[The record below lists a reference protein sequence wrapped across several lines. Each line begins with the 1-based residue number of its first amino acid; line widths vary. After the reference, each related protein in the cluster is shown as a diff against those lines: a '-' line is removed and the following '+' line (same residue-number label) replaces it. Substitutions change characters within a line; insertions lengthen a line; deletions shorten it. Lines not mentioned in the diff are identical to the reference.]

1 MKEKWIRLTS
11 DDIRQVLAE
20 DEIQKLQTMSIEES
34 IDDII
39 QQQIDCVADSYR
51 AAFSSKGYAM
61 DIRPHYLPNAYRLY
75 ALCIA
80 RYYIC
85 TRFPNSLN
93 IFLDEPRKD
102 LYTQA
107 MELLK
112 DPYIGVPEPDYS
124 DDPELSSDVDTTF
137 ADASITLPYQRI
149 LPMTFQFGYVHP
161 YVYDQQINFIK

>member
-1 MKEKWIRLTS
+1 
-11 DDIRQVLAE
+11 
-20 DEIQKLQTMSIEES
+20 MSIEES

-39 QQQIDCVADSYR
+39 QQQIDSVADSYR

-61 DIRPHYLPNAYRLY
+61 DVRPHYIPNAYRIY

-85 TRFPNSLN
+85 TRFPNSIN
-93 IFLDEPRKD
+93 IFLDEPRKE

-124 DDPELSSDVDTTF
+124 DDPELSGRTDLTSIS
-137 ADASITLPYQRI
+137 DASLTLPYQRFWTKPQNYGFI
-149 LPMTFQFGYVHP
+149 NP
-161 YVYDQQINFIK
+161 YVNDYQK

>member
-1 MKEKWIRLTS
+1 
-11 DDIRQVLAE
+11 
-20 DEIQKLQTMSIEES
+20 MSIEES

-61 DIRPHYLPNAYRLY
+61 DVRPHYLPNAYRIY

-124 DDPELSSDVDTTF
+124 DDPELSGRTDLTSIS
-137 ADASITLPYQRI
+137 DASLTLPYQRFWTKPQNYGFI
-149 LPMTFQFGYVHP
+149 NP
-161 YVYDQQINFIK
+161 YNNDYQK

>member
-1 MKEKWIRLTS
+1 
-11 DDIRQVLAE
+11 
-20 DEIQKLQTMSIEES
+20 MSIEES

-85 TRFPNSLN
+85 TRFPNSIN
-93 IFLDEPRKD
+93 IFLDEPRKE

-124 DDPELSSDVDTTF
+124 DDPELSGRTDLTSIS
-137 ADASITLPYQRI
+137 DASLTLPYQRFWTKPQNYGFI
-149 LPMTFQFGYVHP
+149 NP
-161 YVYDQQINFIK
+161 YVNDYQK

>member
-1 MKEKWIRLTS
+1 
-11 DDIRQVLAE
+11 
-20 DEIQKLQTMSIEES
+20 MSIEES

-51 AAFSSKGYAM
+51 AAFSSKGYVM
-61 DIRPHYLPNAYRLY
+61 DVRPHYLPNAYRLY

-124 DDPELSSDVDTTF
+124 DDPELSGRTDLTSIS
-137 ADASITLPYQRI
+137 DASLTLPYQRFWSKPQNYGFI
-149 LPMTFQFGYVHP
+149 NP
-161 YVYDQQINFIK
+161 YVNDYQK

>member
-1 MKEKWIRLTS
+1 
-11 DDIRQVLAE
+11 
-20 DEIQKLQTMSIEES
+20 MSIEES

-61 DIRPHYLPNAYRLY
+61 DVRPHYLPNAYRIY

-93 IFLDEPRKD
+93 IFLDEPRKE
-102 LYTQA
+102 LYSQA
-107 MELLK
+107 VELLK
-112 DPYIGVPEPDYS
+112 NPYIGVPSPDYS
-124 DDPELSSDVDTTF
+124 DDS
-137 ADASITLPYQRI
+137 
-149 LPMTFQFGYVHP
+149 
-161 YVYDQQINFIK
+161 

>member
-80 RYYIC
+80 RCYIC

-124 DDPELSSDVDTTF
+124 DDPELSGRTDLTSTN
-137 ADASITLPYQRI
+137 DASLTLPYQRFWTKPQNYGFI
-149 LPMTFQFGYVHP
+149 NP
-161 YVYDQQINFIK
+161 YVNDYQK

>member
-1 MKEKWIRLTS
+1 
-11 DDIRQVLAE
+11 
-20 DEIQKLQTMSIEES
+20 MSIEES

-39 QQQIDCVADSYR
+39 QQQIDSVADSYR

-61 DIRPHYLPNAYRLY
+61 DVRPHYLPNAYRIY

-93 IFLDEPRKD
+93 IFLDEPRKE

-124 DDPELSSDVDTTF
+124 DDPELSGRTDLTSIS
-137 ADASITLPYQRI
+137 DASLTLPYQRFWTKPQNYGFI
-149 LPMTFQFGYVHP
+149 NP
-161 YVYDQQINFIK
+161 YVNDYQK

>member
-1 MKEKWIRLTS
+1 
-11 DDIRQVLAE
+11 
-20 DEIQKLQTMSIEES
+20 MSIEES

-61 DIRPHYLPNAYRLY
+61 DVRPHYIPNAYRIY

-93 IFLDEPRKD
+93 IFLDEPRKE

-124 DDPELSSDVDTTF
+124 DDPELSGRTDLTSIS
-137 ADASITLPYQRI
+137 DASLTLPYQRFWTKPQNYGFI
-149 LPMTFQFGYVHP
+149 NP
-161 YVYDQQINFIK
+161 YVNDYQK

>member
-1 MKEKWIRLTS
+1 
-11 DDIRQVLAE
+11 
-20 DEIQKLQTMSIEES
+20 MSIEES

-51 AAFSSKGYAM
+51 AAFSSKGYAI
-61 DIRPHYLPNAYRLY
+61 DVRPHYLPNAYRIY
-75 ALCIA
+75 VLCIA

-93 IFLDEPRKD
+93 IFLDEPRKE

-124 DDPELSSDVDTTF
+124 DDPELSGRTDLTSSN
-137 ADASITLPYQRI
+137 DASLTLPYQRFWTKPQNYGFI
-149 LPMTFQFGYVHP
+149 NP
-161 YVYDQQINFIK
+161 YNNDYQK

>member
-51 AAFSSKGYAM
+51 AAFSTKGYAM
-61 DIRPHYLPNAYRLY
+61 DVRPHYLPNAYKLY
-75 ALCIA
+75 VLCIA

-107 MELLK
+107 MDLLK
-112 DPYIGVPEPDYS
+112 DPYIGVPGPDYS

-137 ADASITLPYQRI
+137 VDASITLPYQRFWTKPQNYGFI
-149 LPMTFQFGYVHP
+149 NP
-161 YVYDQQINFIK
+161 YINDYQK

>member
-1 MKEKWIRLTS
+1 
-11 DDIRQVLAE
+11 
-20 DEIQKLQTMSIEES
+20 MSIEES

-61 DIRPHYLPNAYRLY
+61 DVRPHYLPNAYRIY

-93 IFLDEPRKD
+93 IFLDDPRKE

-107 MELLK
+107 MEILK

-124 DDPELSSDVDTTF
+124 DDSELSGRTDLTSIS
-137 ADASITLPYQRI
+137 DASLTLPYQRFWTKPQNYGFI
-149 LPMTFQFGYVHP
+149 NP
-161 YVYDQQINFIK
+161 YNNDYQK

>member
-1 MKEKWIRLTS
+1 
-11 DDIRQVLAE
+11 
-20 DEIQKLQTMSIEES
+20 MSIEES

-93 IFLDEPRKD
+93 IFLDEPRKE

-124 DDPELSSDVDTTF
+124 DDPELSGRTDLTSIS
-137 ADASITLPYQRI
+137 DASLTLPYQRFWTKPQNYGFI
-149 LPMTFQFGYVHP
+149 NP
-161 YVYDQQINFIK
+161 YVNDYQK

>member
-1 MKEKWIRLTS
+1 
-11 DDIRQVLAE
+11 
-20 DEIQKLQTMSIEES
+20 MSIEES

-93 IFLDEPRKD
+93 IFLDEPRKE

-124 DDPELSSDVDTTF
+124 DDPELSGRIDLTSIS
-137 ADASITLPYQRI
+137 DASLTLPYQRFLTKPQNYGFI
-149 LPMTFQFGYVHP
+149 NP
-161 YVYDQQINFIK
+161 YINDYQK

>member
-1 MKEKWIRLTS
+1 
-11 DDIRQVLAE
+11 
-20 DEIQKLQTMSIEES
+20 
-34 IDDII
+34 
-39 QQQIDCVADSYR
+39 
-51 AAFSSKGYAM
+51 M

-85 TRFPNSLN
+85 TRFPNSIN

-124 DDPELSSDVDTTF
+124 DDPELSGRTDLTSIS
-137 ADASITLPYQRI
+137 DASLTLPYQRFWTKPQNYGFI
-149 LPMTFQFGYVHP
+149 NP
-161 YVYDQQINFIK
+161 YVNDYQK

>member
-1 MKEKWIRLTS
+1 
-11 DDIRQVLAE
+11 
-20 DEIQKLQTMSIEES
+20 MSIEES

-61 DIRPHYLPNAYRLY
+61 DVRPHYLPNAYRIY

-93 IFLDEPRKD
+93 IFLDEPRKE

-124 DDPELSSDVDTTF
+124 DDPELSGRTDLTSIS
-137 ADASITLPYQRI
+137 DASLTLPYQRFWTKPQNYGFI
-149 LPMTFQFGYVHP
+149 NP
-161 YVYDQQINFIK
+161 YVNDYQK

>member
-1 MKEKWIRLTS
+1 
-11 DDIRQVLAE
+11 
-20 DEIQKLQTMSIEES
+20 MSIEES

-39 QQQIDCVADSYR
+39 QQQIDCVVDSYR

-85 TRFPNSLN
+85 ARFPNSLN

-107 MELLK
+107 MEILK

-124 DDPELSSDVDTTF
+124 DDPELSGRTDLTSIS
-137 ADASITLPYQRI
+137 DASLTLPYQRFWTKPQNYGFI
-149 LPMTFQFGYVHP
+149 NP
-161 YVYDQQINFIK
+161 YNNDYQK

>member
-1 MKEKWIRLTS
+1 
-11 DDIRQVLAE
+11 
-20 DEIQKLQTMSIEES
+20 MSIEES

-61 DIRPHYLPNAYRLY
+61 DVRPHYIPNAYRLY
-75 ALCIA
+75 VLCIA

-93 IFLDEPRKD
+93 IFLDEPRKE
-102 LYTQA
+102 LYTQS
-107 MELLK
+107 MDLLK

-124 DDPELSSDVDTTF
+124 DDPELSGRTDLTSTS
-137 ADASITLPYQRI
+137 DASLTLPYQRFWTKPQNYGFI
-149 LPMTFQFGYVHP
+149 NP
-161 YVYDQQINFIK
+161 YNNDYQK

>member
-1 MKEKWIRLTS
+1 
-11 DDIRQVLAE
+11 
-20 DEIQKLQTMSIEES
+20 MSIEES

-51 AAFSSKGYAM
+51 AAFSSKGYTM
-61 DIRPHYLPNAYRLY
+61 DVRPHYLPNAYRLY

-124 DDPELSSDVDTTF
+124 DDPELSGRTDLTSIS
-137 ADASITLPYQRI
+137 DASLTLPYQRFWTKPQNYGFI
-149 LPMTFQFGYVHP
+149 NP
-161 YVYDQQINFIK
+161 YNNDYQK

>member
-1 MKEKWIRLTS
+1 
-11 DDIRQVLAE
+11 
-20 DEIQKLQTMSIEES
+20 MSIEES

-51 AAFSSKGYAM
+51 AAFLSKGYAM

-124 DDPELSSDVDTTF
+124 DDPELSGRTDLTSIS
-137 ADASITLPYQRI
+137 DASLTLPYQRFWTKPQNYGFI
-149 LPMTFQFGYVHP
+149 NP
-161 YVYDQQINFIK
+161 YNNDYQK

>member
-1 MKEKWIRLTS
+1 
-11 DDIRQVLAE
+11 
-20 DEIQKLQTMSIEES
+20 MSIEES

-61 DIRPHYLPNAYRLY
+61 DVRPHYLPNAYRLY

-124 DDPELSSDVDTTF
+124 DDPELSGRTDLTSIS
-137 ADASITLPYQRI
+137 DASLTLPYQRFWTKPQNYGFI
-149 LPMTFQFGYVHP
+149 NP
-161 YVYDQQINFIK
+161 YINDYQK

>member
-1 MKEKWIRLTS
+1 
-11 DDIRQVLAE
+11 
-20 DEIQKLQTMSIEES
+20 MSIEES

-51 AAFSSKGYAM
+51 AAFSSKGYVM

-93 IFLDEPRKD
+93 IFLDEARKE

-124 DDPELSSDVDTTF
+124 DDPELSGRTDLTSIS
-137 ADASITLPYQRI
+137 DASLTLPYQRFWTKPQNYGFI
-149 LPMTFQFGYVHP
+149 NP
-161 YVYDQQINFIK
+161 YNNDYQK

>member
-1 MKEKWIRLTS
+1 
-11 DDIRQVLAE
+11 
-20 DEIQKLQTMSIEES
+20 MSIEES

-93 IFLDEPRKD
+93 IFLDEPRKE

-124 DDPELSSDVDTTF
+124 DDPELSGRTDLTSIS
-137 ADASITLPYQRI
+137 DASLTLPYQRFWTKPQNYGFI
-149 LPMTFQFGYVHP
+149 NP
-161 YVYDQQINFIK
+161 YNNDYQK

>member
-1 MKEKWIRLTS
+1 
-11 DDIRQVLAE
+11 
-20 DEIQKLQTMSIEES
+20 MSIEES

-51 AAFSSKGYAM
+51 AAFSSKGYVM

-93 IFLDEPRKD
+93 IFLDEPRKE

-124 DDPELSSDVDTTF
+124 DDPELSGRTDLTSIS
-137 ADASITLPYQRI
+137 DASLTLPYQRFWTKPQNYGFI
-149 LPMTFQFGYVHP
+149 NP
-161 YVYDQQINFIK
+161 YNNDYQK

>member
-1 MKEKWIRLTS
+1 
-11 DDIRQVLAE
+11 
-20 DEIQKLQTMSIEES
+20 MSIEES

-39 QQQIDCVADSYR
+39 QQQIDSVADSYR

-61 DIRPHYLPNAYRLY
+61 DVRPHYLPNAYRIY

-93 IFLDEPRKD
+93 IFLDEPRKE

-124 DDPELSSDVDTTF
+124 DDPELSGRTDLTSIS
-137 ADASITLPYQRI
+137 DASLTLPYQRFWTKPQNYGFI
-149 LPMTFQFGYVHP
+149 NP
-161 YVYDQQINFIK
+161 YNNDYQK

>member
-1 MKEKWIRLTS
+1 
-11 DDIRQVLAE
+11 
-20 DEIQKLQTMSIEES
+20 MSIEES

-39 QQQIDCVADSYR
+39 QQQIDSVADSYR

-61 DIRPHYLPNAYRLY
+61 DVRPHYIPNAYRIY

-93 IFLDEPRKD
+93 IFLDEPRKE

-124 DDPELSSDVDTTF
+124 DDPELSGRTDLTSIS
-137 ADASITLPYQRI
+137 DASLTLPYQRFWTKPQNYGFI
-149 LPMTFQFGYVHP
+149 NP
-161 YVYDQQINFIK
+161 YVNDYQK

>member
-1 MKEKWIRLTS
+1 
-11 DDIRQVLAE
+11 
-20 DEIQKLQTMSIEES
+20 MSIEES

-61 DIRPHYLPNAYRLY
+61 DVRPHYIPNAYRLY
-75 ALCIA
+75 VLCIA

-85 TRFPNSLN
+85 TRFPNSIN
-93 IFLDEPRKD
+93 IFLDEPRKE

-124 DDPELSSDVDTTF
+124 DDTELSGRTDLTSTS
-137 ADASITLPYQRI
+137 DASLTLPYQRFWTKPQNYGFI
-149 LPMTFQFGYVHP
+149 NP
-161 YVYDQQINFIK
+161 YVNDYQK

>member
-1 MKEKWIRLTS
+1 
-11 DDIRQVLAE
+11 
-20 DEIQKLQTMSIEES
+20 MSIEES
-34 IDDII
+34 INDII

-61 DIRPHYLPNAYRLY
+61 DVRPHYLPNAYRIY

-124 DDPELSSDVDTTF
+124 DDPELSGRTDLTSIS
-137 ADASITLPYQRI
+137 DASLTLPYQRFWTKPQNYGFI
-149 LPMTFQFGYVHP
+149 NP
-161 YVYDQQINFIK
+161 YNNDYQK

>member
-1 MKEKWIRLTS
+1 
-11 DDIRQVLAE
+11 
-20 DEIQKLQTMSIEES
+20 MSIEES

-85 TRFPNSLN
+85 TRCPNSLN

-124 DDPELSSDVDTTF
+124 DDPELSGRTDLTSIS
-137 ADASITLPYQRI
+137 DASLTLPYQRFWTKPQNYGFI
-149 LPMTFQFGYVHP
+149 NP
-161 YVYDQQINFIK
+161 YNNDYQK

>member
-51 AAFSSKGYAM
+51 AAFSTKGYAM
-61 DIRPHYLPNAYRLY
+61 DVRPHYIPNAYRIY

-85 TRFPNSLN
+85 TRFPNSIN
-93 IFLDEPRKD
+93 IFLDEPRKE

-124 DDPELSSDVDTTF
+124 DDPELSGRTDLISTS
-137 ADASITLPYQRI
+137 DASLTLPYQRFWTKPQNYGFI
-149 LPMTFQFGYVHP
+149 NP
-161 YVYDQQINFIK
+161 YNNDYQK

>member
-1 MKEKWIRLTS
+1 
-11 DDIRQVLAE
+11 
-20 DEIQKLQTMSIEES
+20 MSIEES

-39 QQQIDCVADSYR
+39 QQQLDCVSDSYR
-51 AAFSSKGYAM
+51 AAFSSKGYSM
-61 DIRPHYLPNAYRLY
+61 DVRPHYIPNAYRLY
-75 ALCIA
+75 VLCIA

-124 DDPELSSDVDTTF
+124 DDPELSGRTDLTSTN
-137 ADASITLPYQRI
+137 DASLTLPYQRFWTKPQNYGFI
-149 LPMTFQFGYVHP
+149 NP
-161 YVYDQQINFIK
+161 YNNDYQK

>member
-1 MKEKWIRLTS
+1 
-11 DDIRQVLAE
+11 
-20 DEIQKLQTMSIEES
+20 MSIEES

-93 IFLDEPRKD
+93 IFLDEPRKE

-124 DDPELSSDVDTTF
+124 DDPELSGRTELTSIS
-137 ADASITLPYQRI
+137 DASLTLPYQRFWTKPQNYGFI
-149 LPMTFQFGYVHP
+149 NP
-161 YVYDQQINFIK
+161 YNNDYQK

>member
-1 MKEKWIRLTS
+1 
-11 DDIRQVLAE
+11 
-20 DEIQKLQTMSIEES
+20 MSIEES

-51 AAFSSKGYAM
+51 AAFSSKGYVM

-85 TRFPNSLN
+85 TRFPSSLN
-93 IFLDEPRKD
+93 IFLDEPRKE

-124 DDPELSSDVDTTF
+124 DDPELSGRTDLTSIS
-137 ADASITLPYQRI
+137 DASLTLPYQRFWTKPQNYGFI
-149 LPMTFQFGYVHP
+149 NP
-161 YVYDQQINFIK
+161 YNNDYQK

>member
-1 MKEKWIRLTS
+1 
-11 DDIRQVLAE
+11 
-20 DEIQKLQTMSIEES
+20 MSIEES

-39 QQQIDCVADSYR
+39 QQQIDSVADSYR

-61 DIRPHYLPNAYRLY
+61 DVRPHYIPNAYRIY

-124 DDPELSSDVDTTF
+124 DDPELSGRTDLTSIS
-137 ADASITLPYQRI
+137 DASLTLPYQRFWTKPQNYGFI
-149 LPMTFQFGYVHP
+149 NP
-161 YVYDQQINFIK
+161 YINDYQK

>member
-1 MKEKWIRLTS
+1 
-11 DDIRQVLAE
+11 
-20 DEIQKLQTMSIEES
+20 MSIEES

-39 QQQIDCVADSYR
+39 QQQIDSVADSYR

-61 DIRPHYLPNAYRLY
+61 DVRPHYIPNAYRLY

-93 IFLDEPRKD
+93 IFLDEPRKE

-124 DDPELSSDVDTTF
+124 DDPELSGRTDLTSIS
-137 ADASITLPYQRI
+137 DASLTLPYQRFWTKPQNYGFI
-149 LPMTFQFGYVHP
+149 NP
-161 YVYDQQINFIK
+161 YVNDYQK

>member
-1 MKEKWIRLTS
+1 
-11 DDIRQVLAE
+11 
-20 DEIQKLQTMSIEES
+20 MSIEES

-93 IFLDEPRKD
+93 IFLDEPRKE

-124 DDPELSSDVDTTF
+124 DDPDLSGRTDLTSIS
-137 ADASITLPYQRI
+137 DASLTLPYQRFWTKPQNYGFI
-149 LPMTFQFGYVHP
+149 NP
-161 YVYDQQINFIK
+161 YVNDYQK

>member
-1 MKEKWIRLTS
+1 
-11 DDIRQVLAE
+11 
-20 DEIQKLQTMSIEES
+20 MSIEES

-39 QQQIDCVADSYR
+39 QQQIDCVVDSYR

-93 IFLDEPRKD
+93 IFLDEPRKE

-124 DDPELSSDVDTTF
+124 DDPELSGRTDLTSIS
-137 ADASITLPYQRI
+137 DASLTLPYQRFWTKPQNYGFI
-149 LPMTFQFGYVHP
+149 NP
-161 YVYDQQINFIK
+161 YNNDYQK